1 MNSNDTKLTEII
13 PFDYSMQVD
22 PHSFTNSFFQV
33 DPNNPII
40 TLPDG
45 TTAQV
50 VAAQGVSTVNQCD
63 DDDGGGQ
70 DQQQQQQQQQQNERN
85 HHLMNPKPMIW
96 QFVPTSQITGVT
108 SSDGVTT
115 LTNSADGT
123 TVTTVDLTA
132 VTESTIGQEGQ
143 HHILLTGEDGQSK
156 KKLIDLSNWMPL

>member
-1 MNSNDTKLTEII
+1 M
-13 PFDYSMQVD
+13 
-22 PHSFTNSFFQV
+22 

-40 TLPDG
+40 TLPEG
-45 TTAQV
+45 TTAQIQGV
-50 VAAQGVSTVNQCD
+50 ASVSHSDDAVAAGQD
-63 DDDGGGQ
+63 Q
-70 DQQQQQQQQQQNERN
+70 DQQQQIADRN
-85 HHLMNPKPMIW
+85 QHLIKSLIW

-115 LTNSADGT
+115 LTNAADG

-156 KKLIDLSNWMPL
+156 KICSNRTCILSFPTIFSFIMIFS

>member
-1 MNSNDTKLTEII
+1 M
-13 PFDYSMQVD
+13 
-22 PHSFTNSFFQV
+22 

-45 TTAQV
+45 TTAQIQGV
-50 VAAQGVSTVNQCD
+50 ASVSHSDDAVAAGQD
-63 DDDGGGQ
+63 Q
-70 DQQQQQQQQQQNERN
+70 DQQQQIADRN
-85 HHLMNPKPMIW
+85 QHLIKSLIW

-115 LTNSADGT
+115 LPNAADG

-156 KKLIDLSNWMPL
+156 KIFQKQNLLYIFLIFHIFYFYFLYFHSF